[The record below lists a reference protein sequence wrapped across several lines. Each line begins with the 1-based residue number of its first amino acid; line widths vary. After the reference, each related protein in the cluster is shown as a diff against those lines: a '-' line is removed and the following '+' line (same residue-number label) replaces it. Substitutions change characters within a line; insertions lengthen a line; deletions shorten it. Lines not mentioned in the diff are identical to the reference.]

1 MDNTPNLLPLFNA
14 ILSEFENTGI
24 LEEMMLAG
32 SWCQHVYRE
41 NLKESSLIPATQTN
55 DIDFLL
61 PNPFKSIKKVDIS
74 EILKKH
80 DLKVDLDI
88 ETGSMRFIDERK
100 DFKVEFITPEPGAN
114 KRKPYKIE
122 NLGIR
127 ASGIH
132 YLEIPLKFSTIM
144 NYRGHKIRVPE
155 PEAYAMH
162 KFIVA
167 PRRKDKY
174 KEEKDRSAA
183 INISQMV
190 YLDDDRIERCVEILN
205 QIGKKRA
212 EMILKEM
219 EKYIPDLHDELKE
232 KLNEIEKTKLQY
244 EKPEW
249 KILIRKGNKIP
260 VFGKKSSIKTQ
271 HSFVEKYDNKYIPKL
286 KTKTGKIIKIST
298 SVSFH
303 EVAKSRAEEAY
314 MKEYCPEIMKE
325 KDNDRGID
333 L

>member
-1 MDNTPNLLPLFNA
+1 MDNTQDLLPLFNT
-14 ILSEFENTGI
+14 ILDEFENTGI

-41 NLKESSLIPATQTN
+41 NLEQSSLIPATQTN

-61 PNPFKSIKKVDIS
+61 PNPFKSTKEVDIS

-88 ETGSMRFIDERK
+88 QTGSMRFIDKRK

-114 KRKPYKIE
+114 KKRPYNIK
-122 NLGIR
+122 NLGIK

-132 YLEIPLKFSTIM
+132 YLEIPLKYSTIM

-167 PRRKDKY
+167 PRRKDEDKA
-174 KEEKDRSAA
+174 EKDRSAA
-183 INISQMV
+183 INISQMIS
-190 YLDDDRIERCVEILN
+190 LDDDRINRCVEILD
-205 QIGKKRA
+205 QIGNKRT
-212 EMILKEM
+212 EMILGEMKE
-219 EKYIPDLHDELKE
+219 YVPDLYEELNDKLESIKKE
-232 KLNEIEKTKLQY
+232 RELSEKA
-244 EKPEW
+244 EW
-249 KILIRKGNKIP
+249 HILLRKGKKVL
-260 VFGKKSSIKTQ
+260 VFGKKSSIKRQ
-271 HSFVEKYDNKYIPKL
+271 HSFIEKVDGEYIPKL
-286 KTKTGKIIKIST
+286 KSKTGKIIQIS
-298 SVSFH
+298 SPISIP
-303 EVAKSRAEEAY
+303 EVAKNRAEKAY
-314 MKEYCPEIMKE
+314 IKEYLPEIKTNNPS
-325 KDNDRGID
+325 KGLD